1 MGIYLRPG
9 SRYWIAEVTVAG
21 KRYRKS
27 TGTTSKREA
36 RNVEQAWK
44 VELRE
49 RANQGLTSSLTLV
62 DAVDRYQRED
72 LGPRRQKPDT
82 ARKAQHNLNIIK
94 AHFGSQLRVHEVRTA
109 DVSAWRSEML
119 EKGLSAATVN
129 RRLAD
134 LRAILRRAKRWGALA
149 HLPRFDMVKQAQ
161 PVERYLTDQDY
172 ERLLGHCPTHLSHL
186 VIFLAGTGAR
196 LGEATALTWGQVALP
211 VNGDRGRVTFTQT
224 KSGKSRGVP
233 LPQDVTEMLWRI
245 KPSRPEP
252 HDRVFLY
259 RREDG
264 VEMPFDSPKKSWM
277 RARERAKL
285 PWLRLHDLRHYYAAR
300 LVRKGVSL
308 YSVQR
313 LLGHSNPSL
322 TQRYAALRPE
332 DLEGQVAVLD

>member
-1 MGIYLRPG
+1 M
-9 SRYWIAEVTVAG
+9 
-21 KRYRKS
+21 
-27 TGTTSKREA
+27 KREA
-36 RNVEQAWK
+36 RE
-44 VELRE
+44 VELQWHTELLAEARSFLPRITLEEAARRYWLEGLKPRE
-49 RANQGLTSSLTLV
+49 QKRRTVQKVQSNLRYILSYFGRDKKLDSLATGDIASWRLHLLSQGL
-62 DAVDRYQRED
+62 
-72 LGPRRQKPDT
+72 
-82 ARKAQHNLNIIK
+82 
-94 AHFGSQLRVHEVRTA
+94 
-109 DVSAWRSEML
+109 
-119 EKGLSAATVN
+119 AAGTVN

-134 LRAILRRAKRWGALA
+134 LRAIMRRATKWGVAVE
-149 HLPRFDMVKQAQ
+149 LPEFDMVKGSS
-161 PVERYLTDQDY
+161 PKDRYLADDEYQ
-172 ERLLGHCPTHLSHL
+172 RLLEMCPPHLHSL
-186 VIFLAGTGAR
+186 ALFLAGTGAR